1 MTHAQS
7 LHKEAV
13 ETSEMQAAI
22 ASVTAQR
29 DARAQ
34 DKNRLHAEIAATQK
48 QIFQR
53 LAAQQRHAQD
63 LDAQARFN
71 APELSF
77 WTEYLC
83 LRIEGAGRVDRLKFV
98 FTHVDEREWGRE
110 AWFELDT
117 EKRDYA
123 IAALRPKLESEDV
136 ERCLGRL
143 NDNRVLATFLGGI
156 RELFVAAF
164 KQHA

>member
-1 MTHAQS
+1 
-7 LHKEAV
+7 
-13 ETSEMQAAI
+13 MQAAI
-22 ASVTAQR
+22 DSVMAQR
-29 DARAQ
+29 DARAE
-34 DKNRLHAEIAATQK
+34 DRNRLRAEIAATQK
-48 QIFQR
+48 QISQR
-53 LAAQQRHAQD
+53 LAAQQQHAQD

-77 WTEYLC
+77 WTECLC
-83 LRIEGAGRVDRLKFV
+83 LRIEGAGQVDRLRFV
-98 FTHVDEREWGRE
+98 FTHVDERDWVRE

-123 IAALRPKLESEDV
+123 ISTLRPKLESEDV

-143 NDNRVLATFLGGI
+143 NDNRDLGMFLSGM